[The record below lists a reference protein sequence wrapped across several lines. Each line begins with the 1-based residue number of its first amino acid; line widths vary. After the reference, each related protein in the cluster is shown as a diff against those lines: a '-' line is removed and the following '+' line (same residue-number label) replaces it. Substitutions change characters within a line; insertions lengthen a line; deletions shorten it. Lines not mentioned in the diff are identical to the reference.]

1 MGEEF
6 KAITTQ
12 EELNAVIG
20 ERLKRERGSTEKRIS
35 EQYAGYV
42 SKAQHESDLADLTKQ
57 LESAASKAKED
68 AASIAALNSKVSH
81 YETASVKSRIAQE
94 LGLPHELA
102 SRLTGADEAAWRE
115 DAETLK
121 KVLGS
126 AKAPAATAEPVAS
139 TDAKTA
145 AYKQMLDSMRNE

>member
-1 MGEEF
+1 MADEF

-20 ERLKRERGSTEKRIS
+20 ERLKRERESTEKRIT

-42 SKAQHESDLADLTKQ
+42 SKAQHDSDLADLTKQ
-57 LESAASKAKED
+57 LEAATAKAKED
-68 AASIAALNSKVSH
+68 AASIAALNSKVSQ

-102 SRLTGADEAAWRE
+102 SRLTGEDEKAWRE

-121 KVLGS
+121 KVLGT
-126 AKAPAATAEPVAS
+126 AKAPAAAAEPVVS
-139 TDAKTA
+139 GDAKTA